1 MLEPIMMKKAAGF
14 LDRRRYEYVKRS
26 HSRSGRMRM
35 HVLKARVDQMP
46 ICRLRKSKKEDFDY
60 AKTVITGTGMGP
72 AFQKQMNLEY
82 WQKPR
87 KVIKHTPNFRLS
99 LLLMYPSLRGNNAKT
114 AQFADNVLGA

>member
-26 HSRSGRMRM
+26 HSRSGRLRLRI
-35 HVLKARVDQMP
+35 LKARVDQMP

-60 AKTVITGTGMGP
+60 AKTVVTGTCIGP
-72 AFQKQMNLEY
+72 AFQKQMNLKY

-87 KVIKHTPNFRLS
+87 KIIKHTLNFRLC
-99 LLLMYPSLRGNNAKT
+99 LLLMYPNLRGVNAKT
-114 AQFADNVLGA
+114 TQFADNALGA